1 LPVTE
6 PGARRGL
13 VMVTRGDL
21 FPADHGGAVAIDRLA
36 WGLSRCFGPVYL
48 VTDDRRRYFEYLD
61 GQLRTLT
68 YPWRLGLGWPR
79 PLLNRLVRLRGVP
92 AGEAFL
98 YRPVCDTSHAR
109 RALFVAR
116 QHRIRRYHATYP
128 AFALPCLRCRDV
140 LGGTAVLVEH
150 NVEYHRL
157 AEQVPGL
164 AARGARYLRRIE
176 LGVCGAVDAVVT
188 VSEPDRT
195 RLVADGIAP
204 ERVHT
209 IPHGV
214 DLSAYDAA
222 HALDVRRDLGID
234 GGARI
239 LAYHGTYKYPPNL
252 EAMQLMADRILP
264 AIRERGLAVKLIA
277 IGSHPP
283 RRSPDPDI
291 LFTGSVESVAP
302 WLLAADLAVVP
313 LTSGGGTRLKVL
325 DYFAAR
331 VPVVSTSKGVEGLPV
346 RNGEEFVLAEQPE
359 EFAAAIERLLA
370 RPQEARAIGDRGRA
384 FVEQLDW
391 LAIARRHAALLDSL
405 GPGAVKP

>member
-1 LPVTE
+1 
-6 PGARRGL
+6 
-13 VMVTRGDL
+13 MVTRGDL

-48 VTDDRRRYFEYLD
+48 VTDDRRRYFEYLN
-61 GQLRTLT
+61 GELRTLR

-79 PLLNRLVRLRGVP
+79 PLLNRCVRLKGVP
-92 AGEAFL
+92 PGEAFL
-98 YRPVCDTSHAR
+98 YRPVCDGSPAR
-109 RALFVAR
+109 RALFVA
-116 QHRIRRYHATYP
+116 QHHAIRFYHATYP
-128 AFALPCLRCRDV
+128 AFALPCLQCRAT

-164 AARGARYLRRIE
+164 GARGVRFLRRIE
-176 LGVCGAVDAVVT
+176 LTVCGAVDAVVT
-188 VSEPDRT
+188 VSERDRI

-204 ERVHT
+204 ERVQT

-222 HALDVRRDLGID
+222 RGLDVRRELGID

-239 LAYHGTYKYPPNL
+239 LAYHGTYRYPPNL
-252 EAMQLMADRILP
+252 EAMQLMAERILP
-264 AIRERGLAVKLIA
+264 AIRERGLAVKVVA

-313 LTSGGGTRLKVL
+313 LISGGGTRLKVL

-331 VPVVSTSKGVEGLPV
+331 LPVVSTSKGVEGIPV
-346 RNGEEFVLAEQPE
+346 RDGEEFVLAEQPE
-359 EFAAAIERLLA
+359 QFAAAVERLLA
-370 RPQEARAIGDRGRA
+370 QPAEARAMADRGRA

-391 LAIARRHAALLDSL
+391 GAIARRHAALLDSL
-405 GPGAVKP
+405 GPGGVRP